1 MVQNF
6 TVFVSIYLFVI
17 TRIPNFE
24 LILLGLA
31 NTAFCL
37 TVIQTII
44 LKLEQ
49 GTGTRRQFTFA
60 VCYYRCMS
68 NIGSKVSKEL
78 LIVDGIASEDTIIA
92 LEEGVDYWFTNK
104 ENIKDTIEERL
115 VKESGVLIEDY
126 NFFVTNDAAVGQLV
140 NAVRVRM
147 INTCH
152 CPGSC
157 MFVFFIYQFQNGQ
170 FGDPYVYAYTGDY
183 YYTREM
189 EDKLIAILDGH
200 TNGVIYYDDMR
211 TCSNDIC
218 LSMEEAQEQIC
229 NYIRQYCTKNEE
241 DKKGKPVFL
250 FLSDRIGKEEIWLGV
265 ARKLKKE
272 KVFVE
277 RERYDRLL
285 CYIKD
290 DDMLNLIQYDN
301 PKDAL

>member
-6 TVFVSIYLFVI
+6 TVF
-17 TRIPNFE
+17 
-24 LILLGLA
+24 
-31 NTAFCL
+31 NTKFRVDSSWTSEYCFL
-37 TVIQTII
+37 SHCHTDHYPKV
-44 LKLEQ
+44 
-49 GTGTRRQFTFA
+49 GTRNRNKKT
-60 VCYYRCMS
+60 VHICC
-68 NIGSKVSKEL
+68 SKVSKEL
-78 LIVDGIASEDTIIA
+78 LIVDGIAPEDTIIA

-115 VKESGVLIEDY
+115 VKESGVLIKDY

-147 INTCH
+147 INTRH

-189 EDKLIAILDGH
+189 EEKLIAILDGH
-200 TNGVIYYDDMR
+200 TNGVIYYDNTR
-211 TCSNDIC
+211 TCSDDIC
-218 LSMEEAQEQIC
+218 LPMEEAQEQIC

-241 DKKGKPVFL
+241 DNIGKPVFL

-265 ARKLKKE
+265 AQKLEE